1 MKSPHH
7 PRPAGMAVAA
17 VAALVLSVQ
26 SLAVTAQPVRESSN
40 VSSVRVRGPGRT
52 IPQSIR
58 VSADAPHRERLEA
71 ARKLLTSSPLIDG
84 HSKLVWK
91 LKNLLPSKTSRFN
104 VSGDLG
110 GANLQRGLVAAQ
122 FWSVSVPCEAQYLN
136 TVQLVLEQVDLLKRA
151 INSIPDHAALVH
163 SAAETMDEFRRGRV
177 GVVLGVA
184 GGHGLGSSMGVVRAL
199 YDLGVRSLTLTHGC
213 HTPWAE
219 CVEGGLPPPNTQ
231 GLTPYGKE
239 LVLEMNRV
247 GLLLD
252 LSHASTST
260 LHDVLATSRA
270 PVIVSHAAARALCP
284 ARTNLH
290 DRTLSTLAEKGGLVL
305 VTFDPASLTCGRP
318 ASVRDVVAHI
328 NHVRTMAGVD
338 HVGLGAG
345 YNVFNSTPR
354 GLEDATHYP
363 EVFAELLKD
372 SSWSLQDLKKLA
384 GLNLLRVLRQVEQMK
399 DELAVE
405 PPSEEIIPIHDID
418 TRWPCRYKF
427 SRLDPLHT

>member
-1 MKSPHH
+1 
-7 PRPAGMAVAA
+7 MAV
-17 VAALVLSVQ
+17 LVLCVQ
-26 SLAVTAQPVRESSN
+26 SLPVNSQPVRGAN
-40 VSSVRVRGPGRT
+40 GSSVRVRGPGRT
-52 IPQSIR
+52 NPQPVR
-58 VSADAPHRERLEA
+58 VSSTAPHRERLEA
-71 ARKLLTSSPLIDG
+71 ARDLLRSSPLIDG
-84 HSKLVWK
+84 HSKLVWR
-91 LKNLLPSKTSRFN
+91 LQNSLSSKGSRFN
-104 VSGDLG
+104 ISADLG
-110 GANLQRGLVAAQ
+110 THLHRGLVAAQ

-151 INSIPDHAALVH
+151 INSISDYATLVH
-163 SAAETMDEFRRGRV
+163 SADDIMDDFHRGRV
-177 GVVLGVA
+177 GGVLGVA

-219 CVEGGLPPPNTQ
+219 CVEGGLSPPNTQ
-231 GLTPYGKE
+231 GLTPYGRE

-252 LSHASTST
+252 LSHASPTT
-260 LHDVLATSRA
+260 LQDVLATSRA

-290 DRTLSTLAEKGGLVL
+290 DHTLSSLAEKGGLVL

-338 HVGLGAG
+338 YVGLGAG
-345 YNVFNSTPR
+345 YNIFNSTPR
-354 GLEDATHYP
+354 GLEDASHYP

-384 GLNLLRVLRQVEQMK
+384 GLNLLRVMRQVEQMK
-399 DELAVE
+399 DKLAEE

>member
-1 MKSPHH
+1 
-7 PRPAGMAVAA
+7 MAAMV
-17 VAALVLSVQ
+17 VSALPLRVSG
-26 SLAVTAQPVRESSN
+26 QPVRGAAN
-40 VSSVRVRGPGRT
+40 VSVRVRGSASSDRSSS
-52 IPQSIR
+52 PQPVR
-58 VSADAPHRERLEA
+58 VAAAAPHRERLEA
-71 ARKLLTSSPLIDG
+71 ARRLLNSSPLVDG
-84 HSKLVWK
+84 HSKVAWRLHNTV
-91 LKNLLPSKTSRFN
+91 PSTAKRLNGTTDFGAQLR
-104 VSGDLG
+104 SGM
-110 GANLQRGLVAAQ
+110 VAAQ
-122 FWSVSVPCEAQYLN
+122 FWSVAVPCEAQYLN

-151 INSIPDHAALVH
+151 ITTFSHHHATLVH
-163 SAAETMDEFRRGRV
+163 SVAEIQEAFRRGRV
-177 GVVLGVA
+177 GGVLGVA

-199 YDLGVRSLTLTHGC
+199 YDLGVRCLTLTHGC

-219 CVEGGLPPPNTQ
+219 CVEGGLPSPNTQ

-252 LSHASTST
+252 LSHASAST

-290 DRTLSTLAEKGGLVL
+290 DQTLSTLAEKGGVVL

-354 GLEDATHYP
+354 GLEDASRYP

-372 SSWSLQDLKKLA
+372 ASWSLQDLKKLA
-384 GLNLLRVLRQVEQMK
+384 GLNLLRVMRQVEEVK
-399 DELAVE
+399 EELAVE

-427 SRLDPLHT
+427 SRLDLPHT